1 MICQPNYRLRKG
13 YETTLNTSGQ
23 TNYRP
28 ACLRILGST
37 HQGAAL
43 IVVMLLVFSMAVIA
57 GSFAYAMK
65 VETRL
70 SVRTQST
77 SELEWLGRSGVEFAQ
92 WVLDMQRMIPGENT
106 FDALNQFWAGG
117 PGTSNSVDN
126 PFLDVSLDN
135 VPIGEGSVSIQIMD
149 NERRLNI
156 NNLSKDQIQLM
167 LQLIGLGGGDASVL
181 SDAIMDWRD
190 RDDLDQG
197 PVPAESFTYYMG
209 LDPPYFAKDGPI
221 DDISELLKIRG
232 ITPDLYWG
240 GQLSSLQSGLPR
252 IRGGSGLGGMGMDTP
267 DLIGMGL
274 VDLFCAVSSGRININ
289 TASFEVMQA
298 LFAGDQ
304 VLPTQIIQ
312 RRQGMDG
319 IDGTEDDIPFRTI
332 GELGAL
338 GAMQGGQGQNLM
350 VTQSTTFEVR
360 VTARLAG
367 MERRYRSVMRRGAG
381 RGMQIMLFHPE

>member
-1 MICQPNYRLRKG
+1 
-13 YETTLNTSGQ
+13 
-23 TNYRP
+23 
-28 ACLRILGST
+28 
-37 HQGAAL
+37 
-43 IVVMLLVFSMAVIA
+43 MAVIA